1 MKRPILAVAIFAVAA
16 VAQIGA
22 QSLDFATYRAQVE
35 PIFLKKRPN
44 HARCAACHTAS
55 ASNFQLQ
62 PLAPGATAWT
72 EAQSRLNFASVSRLV
87 VPGDPSKSRFT
98 IHPLAPEAGGDD
110 FHGGGHQFESK
121 DDPDWK
127 IIAAWIYASKI
138 AAAK

>member
-1 MKRPILAVAIFAVAA
+1 MNLVRLGSAVTLFTMLAAA
-16 VAQIGA
+16 QT
-22 QSLDFATYRAQVE
+22 LDFAVYRSRVE

-72 EAQSRLNFASVSRLV
+72 EEQSRKNFESISRLV
-87 VPGDPSKSRFT
+87 VPGDPSRSRFV

-127 IIAAWIYASKI
+127 IIAEWIRG
-138 AAAK
+138 AK

>member
-1 MKRPILAVAIFAVAA
+1 MRKVLLAACLAAAIGT
-16 VAQIGA
+16 AQTLSFEI
-22 QSLDFATYRAQVE
+22 YRERVE

-55 ASNFQLQ
+55 ASNFKLQ
-62 PLAPGATAWT
+62 PLDPGATTWT
-72 EAQSRLNFASVSRLV
+72 ESQSRQNFESVSRLV
-87 VPGDPSKSRFT
+87 VPGDPSKSHFL

-127 IIAAWIYASKI
+127 IIADWVRAGK
-138 AAAK
+138 

>member
-1 MKRPILAVAIFAVAA
+1 MKRPILLVAIFVAGA
-16 VAQIGA
+16 AA
-22 QSLDFATYRAQVE
+22 QSLDFATFRTQVE

-62 PLAPGATAWT
+62 PLAPGATTWT

-87 VPGDPSKSRFT
+87 VPGDPAKSRFT

-127 IIAAWIYASKI
+127 IIADWIRG
-138 AAAK
+138 AK

>member
-1 MKRPILAVAIFAVAA
+1 MRKVLLAACLAATMGTAQTLSFAI
-16 VAQIGA
+16 
-22 QSLDFATYRAQVE
+22 YRERVE

-55 ASNFQLQ
+55 ASNFKLQ
-62 PLAPGATAWT
+62 PLDPGAATWT
-72 EAQSRLNFASVSRLV
+72 ENQSRQNFESVSRLV
-87 VPGDPSKSRFT
+87 VPGDPSKSHFL

-127 IIAAWIYASKI
+127 IIADWVRAGK
-138 AAAK
+138 

>member
-1 MKRPILAVAIFAVAA
+1 MKRLILAASLSTVALA
-16 VAQIGA
+16 A
-22 QSLDFATYRAQVE
+22 QSLDFAMYRTQVE

-62 PLAPGATAWT
+62 PLAPGATIWT

-87 VPGDPSKSRFT
+87 VPGDPSKSHFA

-127 IIAAWIYASKI
+127 IIADWIR
-138 AAAK
+138 AAK

>member
-1 MKRPILAVAIFAVAA
+1 MKKVLLAAALVAT
-16 VAQIGA
+16 IG
-22 QSLDFATYRAQVE
+22 RAQTLSFAIYRERVE

-55 ASNFQLQ
+55 ASNFKLQ
-62 PLAPGATAWT
+62 PLNPGATTWT
-72 EAQSRLNFASVSRLV
+72 ESQSRQNFESISHLV
-87 VPGDPSKSRFT
+87 VPGDPAKSHFL

-127 IIAAWIYASKI
+127 IIADWVR
-138 AAAK
+138 AAK